1 MKRPSG
7 WLVACIFKLLLGA
20 SALLPHTLFAA
31 TCFAVDDD
39 TARIVVFNRDP
50 PPTIRFNAVIT
61 NGVGGANL
69 PAERI
74 ESAYFDAVQNR
85 YYIIVQDTPNRF
97 GYVDP
102 FSGAFIEVSASM
114 GTTVAPTVKVVGTG
128 NGANGIRGLTRNP
141 VTGRWYII
149 DFNGFLFELNPT
161 TGQFVPGSF
170 GGNDHIRVA
179 GPLGTFYTNVEDL
192 AFDSTGELFVIRN
205 DPGAEQLLRRVSL
218 ITGRA
223 AATADTGLNEAEG
236 LALTDGNMRLIIGGS
251 GGANSRNFYDLDV
264 TTGATTLVFNLPSP
278 SGTPADYEAQGCND
292 SFPRADLAL
301 TKTVTP
307 GAAPP
312 GGTVTYTLVLVNQ
325 GIDPAY
331 RVQVTDVLD
340 TGMSFVSSSIH
351 PSCTV
356 CSFNVVGSNGTWTV
370 DSIDIG
376 QRRTITLVASTVGV
390 PSDTFVVNRA
400 QVTQSCDAAVG
411 ACVALADFDSTPNN
425 KVGSWSPT
433 EDDEATAGLL
443 VTVLPSVGKTFN
455 PTNGLAAETSTLVI
469 TFTNP
474 NVATPGT
481 LTAVFTDAY
490 PLGLV
495 NYSTPNPQTSCLN
508 GAVASAVAGGTSV
521 SLSAGSVIPA
531 NSLCTLTV
539 VVTASAVGVYTN
551 TVAVGS
557 LTTAVGNNAVG
568 ATAQYQVTPANINVI
583 KDFTPDAAGV
593 GGSSTMQ
600 LTFSNPTSVTALFT
614 AGFTDNYPAGLVNYA
629 TPAVAT
635 TCTGS
640 GAPVAAPGASS
651 LTLPNTRSIPPSGSC
666 SVTVV
671 VTSAATGN
679 YINSIPTG
687 SASTSVGRNLG
698 TATAPMLFD
707 APSVSKRFTPSAAVT
722 GATSTLIITFTN
734 PLATIATLSAG
745 GFTDI
750 YPAGIINHTTPAVAD
765 TCAGGNAVATAG
777 LGTVTLPAGTQIPAL
792 STCQLSVVVR
802 GTPSLSLT
810 GTFVNTIPVGSLST
824 NLGSNSSPAT
834 ATLTL
839 STLTDLRVLKA
850 SSISSGTPGQTFSY
864 TVTVVNLGPSAA
876 ASLTFADTFNGIGL
890 TSTVIVGTAG
900 VGATVHTLA
909 TTTTSINA
917 TLTLPLN
924 GTATFRFNVIPT
936 LFSGFVT
943 NTAAVLPRA
952 GTVDSNTN
960 NNTATVAVS
969 ISPTSVVN
977 VAKTN
982 GVATLPAGSTTHY
995 TITFVNNGPS
1005 DASGAVVTD
1014 PTATGLACPSLTCNA
1029 TGGADC
1035 GSMTVGALAGGHPLP
1050 SFPSGSTVTV
1060 ILSCAVTAT
1069 GS

>member
-1 MKRPSG
+1 MNRPLG

-20 SALLPHTLFAA
+20 AALLPHAVFGA

-50 PPTIRFNAVIT
+50 PATIRFNAIIT
-61 NGVGGANL
+61 DGTGGPNIA
-69 PAERI
+69 AERI
-74 ESAYFDAVQNR
+74 ESAYFDGVQNR

-97 GYVDP
+97 GYIDP
-102 FSGAFIEVSASM
+102 FSGAFIQVSPNM
-114 GTTVAPTVKVVGTG
+114 GTTVTPTARPVGNT
-128 NGANGIRGLTRNP
+128 NGAAGIRGLTRNP
-141 VTGRWYII
+141 ATGRWYII
-149 DFNGFLFELNPT
+149 DQDGFMYELNPT
-161 TGQFVPGSF
+161 TGQFVSGSF
-170 GGNDHIRVA
+170 GGADYLRISS
-179 GPLGTFYTNVEDL
+179 PLGAFYTDVEDL
-192 AFDSTGELFVIRN
+192 AFDATGQLFAIRN
-205 DPGAEQLLRRVSL
+205 DPGAEQLVGNISM

-223 AATADTGLNEAEG
+223 TYGVDPDINEAEG

-251 GGANSRNFYDLDV
+251 GGGNSRNFYDLNV

-292 SFPRADLAL
+292 SFLRADLAL

-312 GGTVTYTLVLVNQ
+312 GATVSYTLVLVNQ

-340 TGMSFVSSSIH
+340 TGLSFVSSSIH

-356 CSFNVVGSNGTWTV
+356 CSFNTAGSSGTWTI

-376 QRRTITLVASTVGV
+376 QTRTITLVVSTLGV
-390 PSDTFVVNRA
+390 STNTFVVNRA
-400 QVTQSCDAAVG
+400 QVTQSCDTAIG
-411 ACVALADFDSTPNN
+411 ACVALPDFDSTPNN
-425 KVGSWSPT
+425 KLGGWSPT

-455 PTNGLAAETSTLVI
+455 PTIGLAAQSSTLVI
-469 TFTNP
+469 SFTNP

-481 LTAVFTDAY
+481 LTAVFTDQY
-490 PLGLV
+490 PVGLV
-495 NYSTPNPQTSCLN
+495 NYSTPNAQTSCLN
-508 GAVASAVAGGTSV
+508 GAVASAAAGGTTV
-521 SLSAGSVIPA
+521 TLSTGSVIPA
-531 NSLCTLTV
+531 NSLCTLSV
-539 VVTASAVGVYTN
+539 VVTANAVGVYTN

-600 LTFSNPTSVTALFT
+600 LTFSNPTNATALFT
-614 AGFTDNYPAGLVNYA
+614 TGFTDNYPAGLVNYA

-640 GAPVAAPGASS
+640 GAPVAAPGGTS
-651 LTLPNTRSIPPSGSC
+651 LSLPNTRSIPPSGSC

-687 SASTSVGRNLG
+687 SASTSVGSNLG
-698 TATAPMLFD
+698 TATAPILFD

-750 YPAGIINHTTPAVAD
+750 YPAGIINYTTPAVAD

-824 NLGSNSSPAT
+824 SLGSNSSPAT

-839 STLTDLRVLKA
+839 STLTDLRVLKV

-890 TSTVIVGTAG
+890 TSTVVVGTAG
-900 VGATVHTLA
+900 VGAALHTLV

-982 GVATLPAGSTTHY
+982 GVATLPGGSTTNY
-995 TITFVNNGPS
+995 TITFVNSGPS
-1005 DASGAVVTD
+1005 DASGAVVID
-1014 PTATGLACPSLTCNA
+1014 PVVTGLSCASLTCNA

-1060 ILSCAVTAT
+1060 ILSCTVTAT